1 MLINSIFDS
10 IGFFFTTVQHKIKIY
25 KKENKRKTSNT
36 ANSGHDSYFH
46 FIKLKYISMHELLH

>member
-10 IGFFFTTVQHKIKIY
+10 MGFFYTTVQHKIKIC
-25 KKENKRKTSNT
+25 KKENKGNT
-36 ANSGHDSYFH
+36 ANSGHDSNFH